1 MPASPEG
8 CAQALFATL
17 REFEA
22 LGVAEIWIQTPPSD
36 AAWDGIKDRL
46 LRAAAPNAQQ
56 A

>member
-1 MPASPEG
+1 MASSPEA

-22 LGVAEIWIQTPPSD
+22 LGVAEIWVETPPSG

-46 LRAAAPNAQQ
+46 LRAAAPQAQQ